1 MGHDVVRFVMTLSLL
16 LTIMSRQ
23 AARKCLFGH
32 DINWV
37 KTKDLEVRLSKI
49 KKEKKE
55 QNFLRMEG
63 SILVTSRS

>member
-1 MGHDVVRFVMTLSLL
+1 MW
-16 LTIMSRQ
+16 
-23 AARKCLFGH
+23 KCVYGH